1 MKRNRNRVRTDKGYR
16 TECGYSIIT
25 DFSLVKYV
33 ELEGSLADVAV
44 GKTLACAD
52 DEILSGVG
60 WTVNMSGT
68 VHSFLADVPCVCVS
82 VSSFVES
89 PS

>member
-52 DEILSGVG
+52 DEILFGGMDSQYVGDRSLISG
-60 WTVNMSGT
+60 
-68 VHSFLADVPCVCVS
+68 
-82 VSSFVES
+82 
-89 PS
+89 